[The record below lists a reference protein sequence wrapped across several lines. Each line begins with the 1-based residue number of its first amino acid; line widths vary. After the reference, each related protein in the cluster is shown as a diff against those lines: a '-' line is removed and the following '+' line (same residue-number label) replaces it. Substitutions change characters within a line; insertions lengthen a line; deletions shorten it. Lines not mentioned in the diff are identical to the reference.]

1 MVGVNPKPYP
11 KPHPGRSLQE
21 RLRLLSVLVVGG
33 GPTGVEFCGELGDFI
48 RSVRAHD
55 PGRTPVHMWVSSYG
69 GLLAAGLIQP
79 SLR

>member
-1 MVGVNPKPYP
+1 MVVR
-11 KPHPGRSLQE
+11 HPGRSLQE

-55 PGRTPVHMWVSSYG
+55 IGRITMWVSSYG
-69 GLLAAGLIQP
+69 GLLAAAP
-79 SLR
+79 FEPNLR